1 MNFGYKK
8 TMDKQKD
15 LVSLQKKVVS
25 KSLVG
30 TLKVLLYILLLL
42 VITVSFLFLGILH
55 GIIKNSPDINDVSI
69 VPSSYSTTVY
79 DINNKQ
85 IAKLITSGS
94 NRIKVSLDQVP
105 VHLRWAFID
114 TEDARFYE
122 HNGIDIQ
129 GIGRAALI
137 AVTTMHATEG
147 ASTLTQ
153 QVLKNNVFT
162 DWTSENNFISSLKR
176 KIQEQ
181 YLALQL
187 EKVTSKDTI
196 LEAYLNTINL
206 GSNTLGVQAASL
218 RYFNKDVS
226 KITISES
233 GVIAAITQNPSF
245 YDPIINPKNNAK
257 RRKKILKNMR
267 DAGHITKAQYKEA
280 IKDDVYSRIQKV
292 NNKIEKRTETVLL
305 TH

>member
-1 MNFGYKK
+1 MNFGYKE

-30 TLKVLLYILLLL
+30 ALKVLLYILLLL

-196 LEAYLNTINL
+196 LEAYLT
-206 GSNTLGVQAASL
+206 
-218 RYFNKDVS
+218 
-226 KITISES
+226 
-233 GVIAAITQNPSF
+233 P
-245 YDPIINPKNNAK
+245 
-257 RRKKILKNMR
+257 
-267 DAGHITKAQYKEA
+267 
-280 IKDDVYSRIQKV
+280 
-292 NNKIEKRTETVLL
+292 L
-305 TH
+305 T